1 MIISLTI
8 LVEKKIIMGASN
20 GGFCMKIS
28 FFGAAQVVTGSSFLI
43 ESGESRIL
51 IDCGMFQGSKALK
64 ELNYNKFPYNPA
76 SIDAVILTHAH
87 TDHSGM
93 LPKLIKAGFKGTIW
107 ATPETIKL
115 CSIMLPDSGH
125 IQEMEVER
133 KNRKRL
139 RAGQEPLVPIYTVQD
154 ALDALSYFKPISYK
168 QNMDVFPTISFQLYD
183 AGHILGSSHVVIH
196 VKEPDFTKSIVFS
209 GDIGNVNQPY
219 IEDPSI
225 LCDAEIVVMETTYG
239 NRLHDENSD
248 RKTNRAEQL
257 AETIRT
263 TYEAGGNLI
272 IPAFAI
278 ERTQDLLFYLR
289 KLQNEH
295 RIPTLPVYIDS
306 PLAIAATKIF
316 QENTEHFDA
325 ETREL
330 IQQGSSPLNMPNVH
344 FSQTAE
350 DSMALNEIEGGAI
363 IIAASGMA
371 DAGRIKHHLKHNLW
385 REKATVLFVGYQAQG
400 TLGRILSDGADEVTI
415 HGEKVAVKARISHMD
430 GFSAHADQ
438 AELLH
443 WLSCLGK
450 KAEQII
456 LVHGE
461 LEGQKVFSNKI
472 KEIFG
477 KESVIPQLGETIE
490 FISNQIVR
498 YAPQKTWIAPNDQ
511 IREVSEEKVRS
522 TSNVSMGKLPAQ
534 YIPFTPQ
541 RSKRS
546 SSQVTRAQ
554 VNRSYIRLRHQL
566 KRLLDEGQ
574 RTRNL
579 DRVVKLLDSMTHWL
593 QEQERRK

>member
-1 MIISLTI
+1 
-8 LVEKKIIMGASN
+8 
-20 GGFCMKIS
+20 MKIS

-64 ELNYNKFPYNPA
+64 ELNYNKLPYNPA

-93 LPKLIKAGFKGTIW
+93 LPKLIKAGFKGNIW

-139 RAGQEPLVPIYTVQD
+139 RAGLQPLVPIYTVQD
-154 ALDALSYFKPISYK
+154 ALDTLPYFKPIPY
-168 QNMDVFPTISFQLYD
+168 QEQMNLVPTVSFQLYD
-183 AGHILGSSHVVIH
+183 AGHILGSAHVVIH
-196 VKEPDFTKSIVFS
+196 INEPDFTKSIVFS

-219 IEDPSI
+219 LEDPSI
-225 LCDAEIVVMETTYG
+225 LSEAEIVIMETTYG
-239 NRLHDENSD
+239 NRLHDENPNGKKID
-248 RKTNRAEQL
+248 RADQL

-278 ERTQDLLFYLR
+278 ERTQDLLYYLR
-289 KLQNEH
+289 KLQDEH

-316 QENTEHFDA
+316 QENTEHFDS
-325 ETREL
+325 ETRQM

-344 FSQTAE
+344 FSQTAA

-400 TLGRILSDGADEVTI
+400 TLGRILSDGVDEVTI

-430 GFSAHADQ
+430 GLSAHADQ

-443 WLSCLGK
+443 WLSRLGK

-461 LEGQKVFSNKI
+461 LEGQTVFSNKI
-472 KEIFG
+472 QETFG
-477 KESVIPQLGETIE
+477 KTSVIPQLGETIE

-498 YAPQKTWIAPNDQ
+498 LAPEKLWMTPNDSSQ
-511 IREVSEEKVRS
+511 IIIEEKVRTASEIKNSKS
-522 TSNVSMGKLPAQ
+522 TLQSAP
-534 YIPFTPQ
+534 I
-541 RSKRS
+541 
-546 SSQVTRAQ
+546 SSQRAKMSDSHAVSRAQ
-554 VNRSYIRLRHQL
+554 VNRAYIRLRHHL
-566 KRLLDEGQ
+566 KRILDEGQ
-574 RTRNL
+574 RTRNFA
-579 DRVVKLLDSMTHWL
+579 RVVNLLDSMTRWL
-593 QEQERRK
+593 EEQERRH

>member
-1 MIISLTI
+1 
-8 LVEKKIIMGASN
+8 
-20 GGFCMKIS
+20 MKIS
-28 FFGAAQVVTGSSFLI
+28 FFGAAQVVTGSSYLV

-64 ELNYNKFPYNPA
+64 ELNYNNFPYNPA

-87 TDHSGM
+87 IDHSGM
-93 LPKLIKAGFKGTIW
+93 LPKLVKAGFKGTIW
-107 ATPETIKL
+107 ATPETTKL

-133 KNRKRL
+133 KNRKRA
-139 RAGQEPLVPIYTVQD
+139 RAGLQPLVPIYTVQD
-154 ALDALSYFKPISYK
+154 ALDTLSYFHETTYQDQIDLVP
-168 QNMDVFPTISFQLYD
+168 NVSFQLYD
-183 AGHILGSSHVVIH
+183 AGHILGSAHVVLH
-196 VKEPDFTKSIVFS
+196 VKELEFSKTIVFS

-219 IEDPSI
+219 LEEPSI
-225 LCDAEIVVMETTYG
+225 LSEADVVVMETTYG
-239 NRLHDENSD
+239 NRLHENTDEKKID
-248 RKTNRAEQL
+248 RAEQL

-278 ERTQDLLFYLR
+278 ERTQDLLYYLR

-316 QENTEHFDA
+316 QENTTHFDA

-330 IQQGSSPLNMPNVH
+330 IKQGSSPLNMPNVH
-344 FSQTAE
+344 FSLTAA
-350 DSMALNEIEGGAI
+350 DSMALNEIEGGSI

-400 TLGRILSDGADEVTI
+400 TLGRILTDGVETVTI
-415 HGEKVAVKARISHMD
+415 HGEKVAVKARVSRMD
-430 GFSAHADQ
+430 GLSAHADQ

-443 WLSCLGK
+443 WLSLLGK

-461 LEGQKVFSNKI
+461 LEAQTIFSDKI
-472 KEIFG
+472 QETFG
-477 KESVIPQLGETIE
+477 KTSFIPQLGETIE
-490 FISNQIVR
+490 FMSEQIVR
-498 YAPQKTWIAPNDQ
+498 HAPQKVWLTRDASIQ
-511 IREVSEEKVRS
+511 GSEE
-522 TSNVSMGKLPAQ
+522 NVSCPSVKSISKLPHQ
-534 YIPFTPQ
+534 SVIPT
-541 RSKRS
+541 SKRS
-546 SSQVTRAQ
+546 KMSEPNVSRAQ
-554 VNRSYIRLRHQL
+554 VNRAYIRLRHHL
-566 KRLLDEGQ
+566 KQVIDEGQ
-574 RTRNL
+574 RTRNFE
-579 DRVVKLLDSMTHWL
+579 RVVNLLNSMTRWL
-593 QEQERRK
+593 EEQEREKRH

>member
-1 MIISLTI
+1 
-8 LVEKKIIMGASN
+8 
-20 GGFCMKIS
+20 MKIS
-28 FFGAAQVVTGSSFLI
+28 FFGAAQVVTGSSFLV

-64 ELNYNKFPYNPA
+64 ELNYSKFPYNPA

-87 TDHSGM
+87 IDHSGM

-107 ATPETIKL
+107 ATSETTKL

-133 KNRKRL
+133 KNRKRERTGL
-139 RAGQEPLVPIYTVQD
+139 QPLVPIYTVQD
-154 ALDALSYFKPISYK
+154 ALDTLPYLRATPYNEIIYL
-168 QNMDVFPTISFQLYD
+168 VPTVSFQLYD
-183 AGHILGSSHVVIH
+183 AGHILGSSHVVLH
-196 VKEPDFTKSIVFS
+196 VKEPNFSKTIVFS

-219 IEDPSI
+219 LEDPSI
-225 LCDAEIVVMETTYG
+225 LSEADVVVMETTYG
-239 NRLHDENSD
+239 NRFHIDENSAELKID
-248 RKTNRAEQL
+248 RAEQL

-278 ERTQDLLFYLR
+278 ERTQDLLYYLL

-316 QENTEHFDA
+316 QENTEHFDS

-330 IQQGSSPLNMPNVH
+330 INQGSSPLNMPNVH
-344 FSQTAE
+344 FSLTAA
-350 DSMALNEIEGGAI
+350 DSMALNEIEGGSI

-400 TLGRILSDGADEVTI
+400 TLGRILSDGVKTVNI

-430 GFSAHADQ
+430 GLSAHADQ
-438 AELLH
+438 AALLH
-443 WLSCLGK
+443 WLSLIGK
-450 KAEQII
+450 KAKQLI

-461 LEGQKVFSNKI
+461 LEAQTVFSTKI
-472 KEIFG
+472 EETFG
-477 KESVIPQLGETIE
+477 KTPIIPHLGEIIE
-490 FISNQIVR
+490 FLPDQIVR
-498 YAPQKTWIAPNDQ
+498 HSPEKEWLSPDASIIAG
-511 IREVSEEKVRS
+511 EEKEHLSAEKPVITS
-522 TSNVSMGKLPAQ
+522 TYRPIKHALK
-534 YIPFTPQ
+534 
-541 RSKRS
+541 RSKISEPRQS
-546 SSQVTRAQ
+546 RAQ
-554 VNRSYIRLRHQL
+554 VNRAYVRLRHHLKQL
-566 KRLLDEGQ
+566 INEGQ
-574 RTRNL
+574 RTHNF
-579 DRVVKLLDSMTHWL
+579 DRVVNLLDGMTRWL
-593 QEQERRK
+593 EEQERGTQPKK